1 MQKEPQCYLQR
12 TLDWIHFLK
21 HNTRKVVK
29 IIDGMTL
36 GGGKEA
42 TMLSKGPWVLDK
54 VVESIINNEKGVKI
68 TNGMTIGGGEKTT
81 MLIKGPWVLALL

>member
-1 MQKEPQCYLQR
+1 M
-12 TLDWIHFLK
+12 
-21 HNTRKVVK
+21 K

-54 VVESIINNEKGVKI
+54 VVGSIINIEKGVKI
-68 TNGMTIGGGEKTT
+68 TNGMTLGGGKEANVNQRTLGVGSIIRNMINIRKRTDDY
-81 MLIKGPWVLALL
+81 

>member
-1 MQKEPQCYLQR
+1 
-12 TLDWIHFLK
+12 LK